1 MTEMAIEKKKQEAR
15 SDKDAENSGGQ
26 PEAETGRPITVH
38 AYSGFKKDEK
48 PRAFELDGNRLTV
61 LSVKKTW
68 QEESDKG
75 RRRKT
80 CFRVH
85 AHNGRTY
92 DIALDASTGEW
103 TLEPGLRE
111 NK

>member
-1 MTEMAIEKKKQEAR
+1 MAIEKKKQTDRTGEA
-15 SDKDAENSGGQ
+15 AENTGEQ
-26 PEAETGRPITVH
+26 PEEKTGRPITVH
-38 AYSGFKKDEK
+38 SYSGFKQDEK
-48 PRAFELDGNRLTV
+48 PRAFELDGKRITI

-68 QEESDKG
+68 QEEAEKG
-75 RRRKT
+75 RHRQT
-80 CFRVH
+80 WFRVH

-92 DIALDASTGEW
+92 DLCLDSGTGEW

>member
-1 MTEMAIEKKKQEAR
+1 MGIEKKLNRDR
-15 SDKDAENSGGQ
+15 SDKAAGSTGEQ
-26 PEAETGRPITVH
+26 PEQDQKAGKPITVH

-48 PRAFELDGNRLTV
+48 PRAFELDGKRLTV

-68 QEESDKG
+68 QEESAQG
-75 RRRKT
+75 RHRKT

-92 DIALDASTGEW
+92 DICLDAGSGEW
-103 TLEPGLRE
+103 TLEPELRE

>member
-1 MTEMAIEKKKQEAR
+1 MGMEKNIKPER
-15 SDKDAENSGGQ
+15 SDKAAGNTGGQ
-26 PEAETGRPITVH
+26 PGKDQKSGTPITVH

-48 PRAFELDGNRLTV
+48 PRAFELEGKRLTV

-68 QEESDKG
+68 QEESAHG
-75 RRRKT
+75 RHRKT
-80 CFRVH
+80 YFRVH

-92 DIALDASTGEW
+92 DISLDSGTGEW
-103 TLEPGLRE
+103 TLEPELRE

>member
-1 MTEMAIEKKKQEAR
+1 MAIEKKKQTDRTGEA
-15 SDKDAENSGGQ
+15 AENTGEQ
-26 PEAETGRPITVH
+26 PEEKTGRPITVH
-38 AYSGFKKDEK
+38 SYSGFKQDEK
-48 PRAFELDGNRLTV
+48 PRAFELDGKRITV

-68 QEESDKG
+68 QEESARG
-75 RRRKT
+75 RHRKT
-80 CFRVH
+80 FFRVH

-92 DIALDASTGEW
+92 DIALDSGTGEW